1 MNEKEIKSLINSEIK
16 KYILDNLDKD
26 IAKILRD
33 NTKTRKEMIDTIGD
47 AFDSVFRTLWQKKG
61 FWSTSI
67 K

>member
-1 MNEKEIKSLINSEIK
+1 MEEKQIKKLINDEIKNFII
-16 KYILDNLDKD
+16 DNLDREV
-26 IAKILRD
+26 AKILHD
-33 NTKTRKEMIDTIGD
+33 NSKTRKEMIDSVGD

>member
-1 MNEKEIKSLINSEIK
+1 MNEKEIKSLINNEIK
-16 KYILDNLDKD
+16 KFMLDNLDKE
-26 IAKILRD
+26 IAKIMRD
-33 NTKTRKEMIDTIGD
+33 NTKTRKEMIDSIGD